1 MVRAASAHR
10 QPIVA
15 RKASGEEVSLETAEL
30 AVLEG
35 KGNRQSPQEL
45 GLLASGS
52 PRLPIPSRQLE
63 SKSVSRVASILWD
76 ARLRPGIPRSAV
88 PKVRRQNVPSALFQ
102 HLRDRPHSHKIAAS
116 QLELLAKW
124 FDTEPKV
131 PEGEWY
137 KCFAGITVCGS
148 GERIKTFLLPGQA
161 PRGQRIP

>member
-1 MVRAASAHR
+1 
-10 QPIVA
+10 
-15 RKASGEEVSLETAEL
+15 
-30 AVLEG
+30 
-35 KGNRQSPQEL
+35 
-45 GLLASGS
+45 
-52 PRLPIPSRQLE
+52 
-63 SKSVSRVASILWD
+63 
-76 ARLRPGIPRSAV
+76 V